1 MAHYP
6 QKGCIDM
13 GLKTINYQIKEKG
26 ITIDTAYAKIGSIY
40 INGNKATA
48 NFAIQQSREQTESL
62 DALEYKSVSCVIDKE
77 KPLHE
82 QMYVKAKEE
91 VFKDWEDDIV
101 EVVE

>member
-1 MAHYP
+1 
-6 QKGCIDM
+6 M
-13 GLKTINYQIKEKG
+13 GLKTTNYLIQEKG

-101 EVVE
+101 EVSDNE